1 MTEMPFKQHAKSWK
15 VLKIAQIGMIIMRL
29 CFSKVKAR
37 MNSLSSLNIE
47 IMLNLKQ
54 TFFFFSS
61 FYCEISMFYT
71 VA

>member
-37 MNSLSSLNIE
+37 MNLNIE

-54 TFFFFSS
+54 T
-61 FYCEISMFYT
+61 
-71 VA
+71 

>member
-54 TFFFFSS
+54 T
-61 FYCEISMFYT
+61 
-71 VA
+71 